1 MPARFV
7 PSARME
13 RTHYMPRPLACF
25 VVSGNG
31 LDEPKAPAMLVR
43 RGTFLAQ
50 QAADYAAHVLQDHT
64 CLFLKQAPASLVLE
78 VLIHRLLQRPSLV
91 HFAVQ
96 VNSAT

>member
-1 MPARFV
+1 
-7 PSARME
+7 ME

-31 LDEPKAPAMLVR
+31 LDEPRAPAILVR

-50 QAADYAAHVLQDHT
+50 QAADYAANVLQDLT
-64 CLFLKQAPASLVLE
+64 CLFLVQARASFVLE
-78 VLIHRLLQRPSLV
+78 ALIHRLLQRPSVV
-91 HFAVQ
+91 HFAMQ